1 MTGGSDMTNPLCDV
15 CNEPRSSNNKN
26 YCSRECAYTG
36 MASVRALR
44 GNPRRT
50 ASSVRVHHMIAIGRF
65 LSDPSRLNQ
74 WTSGAAIAEHTKLTA
89 NRIVTSLKV
98 YMQSDFM
105 EITQSLDTKGTI
117 YYRAIRPANSL
128 VEMVGVET
136 MEKARALFK

>member
-1 MTGGSDMTNPLCDV
+1 
-15 CNEPRSSNNKN
+15 
-26 YCSRECAYTG
+26 
-36 MASVRALR
+36 
-44 GNPRRT
+44 
-50 ASSVRVHHMIAIGRF
+50 MIAIGRF